1 MLAPLFDRM
10 MMEDVHA
17 RFTAQE
23 ALDFL
28 TEIDASLTK
37 QQRRVRPVE
46 LNHDWREIGIRWK
59 SLPEAFIQQW
69 SAFAYRPPGRVT
81 ALLRWMCTAD
91 WSFNLISWIRRVCR
105 L

>member
-10 MMEDVHA
+10 MTEDVRT

-28 TEIDASLTK
+28 SFIDASLTEE
-37 QQRRVRPVE
+37 QRRLRPVE
-46 LNHDWREIGIRWK
+46 LDHDWREIGIRWNR
-59 SLPEAFIQQW
+59 LPEAFVQKW
-69 SAFAYRPPGRVT
+69 SAFAYRPAGRVT
-81 ALLRWMCTAD
+81 ALLRWICTPD
-91 WSFNLISWIRRVCR
+91 WSFNLISWIRRICR